1 MGCGG
6 YDVLCCK
13 VLFFSPTF
21 ALVTLASVQL
31 AGSCDSA
38 TVEASSLVQDGT
50 WVEPIPS
57 KASAGHAS
65 RYALKH
71 DQHIATYRL
80 ISAPN
85 SSHGRPSIL
94 DPWAFQLSQL
104 LSGQVF
110 PGEVKLVTM
119 GQDSIHSCLELACNE
134 EDKASDFASS

>member
-13 VLFFSPTF
+13 LLFFSPTF

-57 KASAGHAS
+57 KLRQVMLQGM
-65 RYALKH
+65 
-71 DQHIATYRL
+71 
-80 ISAPN
+80 
-85 SSHGRPSIL
+85 PSNMTNI
-94 DPWAFQLSQL
+94 
-104 LSGQVF
+104 
-110 PGEVKLVTM
+110 
-119 GQDSIHSCLELACNE
+119 
-134 EDKASDFASS
+134 